1 MKRLIR
7 IVVLTVAWAGLVLSV
22 GSARA
27 QQILLDKPVRAGELT
42 LFPELGNPNVYYY
55 LPDKIALAK
64 DANGNPQLSFLRYV
78 ENVRAASDT
87 REGEGG
93 GIVHAVIELKVP
105 DQMLNDARQALRRI
119 NSSGTIQGPIVY
131 RGGTIALI
139 SSFKENNE
147 FTKKVIGLGNAPL
160 LDNEKVAISI
170 LLTKLG
176 AKILAESFK
185 TPTPDLSISFEMQMS
200 GFRSPIG
207 ATIEAN
213 FDQIY
218 THHNFEAAV
227 ASPVLAAEI
236 KTTFDDLVKTGAI
249 KVTQIG
255 SDEKIE
261 KAVEAAYTKLIS
273 MMFDPVGGTGTPALG
288 QLTGAPGSS
297 QPSML
302 DRATTLLNNA
312 RTETRAD
319 NDRRRAEINA
329 DFNRTDQL
337 ASATGGGGGSRP
349 NGSAGNDSTAI
360 TTHRSET
367 IGSSSG
373 ASMDSIEARAARRR
387 NAINQSQASL
397 PSLAVAMS
405 YEMKRVHQQG
415 IFRIDLNKY
424 NSDNLV
430 IRFDGNVGSISGCAQ
445 CVREVNLDDPL
456 YVQRELTAYVDGA
469 NATDFDKYIN
479 AVSLTMRKTHAK
491 GAKTLDELRVDRKSL
506 NAEGN
511 NFKLLYGWKDD
522 NDRSK
527 WLEYEYK
534 TDWFFFGGYTVASE
548 WQKSV
553 SGAIPLSPPLIRR
566 VISIEA
572 DPDLLK
578 QANVR
583 SVEVKVYSK
592 IGTQE
597 DVKETRLNPKASQ
610 FSTQLDVV
618 QPKNVLDY
626 EYETTWYLADGT
638 KKASGRKSTNS
649 AVLFVDSQ

>member
-1 MKRLIR
+1 MTRSIR
-7 IVVLTVAWAGLVLSV
+7 IAVLAVAWAGLVLSV
-22 GSARA
+22 GTAAA
-27 QQILLDKPVRAGELT
+27 QQIILDKPVRAGQLT
-42 LFPELGNPNVYYY
+42 LFPELSNPNVYYY
-55 LPDKIALAK
+55 LPDKASLAT
-64 DANGNPQLSFLRYV
+64 DPNGNPAFSFLRYV
-78 ENVRAASDT
+78 ENVRSAADT

-93 GIVHAVIELKVP
+93 GIFHVVVEMNVTQA
-105 DQMLNDARQALRRI
+105 MLDEARQALRRI
-119 NSSGTIQGPIVY
+119 NSSGTIQGPVVY
-131 RGGTIALI
+131 KSGTIALI

-147 FTKKVIGLGNAPL
+147 FTKKVIGLGSAPL
-160 LDNEKVAISI
+160 LDNQKVSVS
-170 LLTKLG
+170 LQLTKLG
-176 AKILAESFK
+176 AKILSESIK
-185 TPTPDLSISFEMQMS
+185 MGTSDLSVRFEMQMT

-213 FDQIY
+213 FDQMY
-218 THHNFEAAV
+218 THQNFEAAV
-227 ASPVLAAEI
+227 ASPILAAEI
-236 KTTFDDLVKTGAI
+236 KTTFDDLVKSGAI
-249 KVTQIG
+249 KVTQVG

-273 MMFDPVGGTGTPALG
+273 MMFDPVGGSGTPALG
-288 QLTGAPGSS
+288 QLAGVTGSN

-312 RTETRAD
+312 RAETRAE
-319 NDRRRAEINA
+319 NDRRRAEVTA
-329 DFNRTDQL
+329 DEDRI
-337 ASATGGGGGSRP
+337 ASASGGGGGGGGSRAP
-349 NGSAGNDSTAI
+349 ARGDSSAV
-360 TTHRSET
+360 TTHRSESV
-367 IGSSSG
+367 GSASG

-387 NAINQSQASL
+387 NRIDASQTPL

-424 NSDNLV
+424 NTDNLAMT
-430 IRFDGNVGSISGCAQ
+430 FECNVGGLNCAP
-445 CVREVNLDDPL
+445 CVKDVNLDDPL
-456 YVQRELTAYVDGA
+456 YVQREVTAYVDGA

-522 NDRSK
+522 TDRTK

-553 SGAIPLSPPLIRR
+553 AGAIPLSPPLIRR

-583 SVEVKVYSK
+583 SIEVKVYSK

-597 DVKETRLNPKASQ
+597 DIKETRLNTRANQ
-610 FSTQLDVV
+610 FATQLDVI

-638 KKASGRKSTNS
+638 KKASGRKTTNS
-649 AVLFVDSQ
+649 AVLFVDSM

>member
-1 MKRLIR
+1 MKRFIR
-7 IVVLTVAWAGLVLSV
+7 IVVLTVAWAGLVLSAS
-22 GSARA
+22 SARA

-42 LFPELGNPNVYYY
+42 LFPELGNENTFYY
-55 LPDKIALAK
+55 LPDKISLARHP
-64 DANGNPQLSFLRYV
+64 NGDPQLSFLRYV
-78 ENVRAASDT
+78 ENVRAAADT

-105 DQMLNDARQALRRI
+105 DAMLNDARQALRRT
-119 NSSGTIQGPIVY
+119 NSAGTIKGPIVY
-131 RGGTIALI
+131 KSGTIALI

-147 FTKKVIGLGNAPL
+147 FTKKVIGLGNAPI
-160 LDNEKVAISI
+160 LDNEKVAISV

-176 AKILAESFK
+176 AKILSESFK
-185 TPTPDLSISFEMQMS
+185 TPTPDLSVSFEMQMS

-227 ASPVLAAEI
+227 AAPILAAEI

-249 KVTQIG
+249 KVTTIG
-255 SDEKIE
+255 SDENIE
-261 KAVEAAYTKLIS
+261 KAVEAAYTKLIA
-273 MMFDPVGGTGTPALG
+273 MMFDPAGGTGTPALG
-288 QLTGAPGSS
+288 QLAGATGSN

-312 RTETRAD
+312 RTEARAD
-319 NDRRRAEINA
+319 NDRRRAEVTA
-329 DFNRTDQL
+329 DEDRI
-337 ASATGGGGGSRP
+337 ASATGGGGGRATNAPARGDSSSVTTHHSEAI
-349 NGSAGNDSTAI
+349 GSASGSAIDSV
-360 TTHRSET
+360 
-367 IGSSSG
+367 
-373 ASMDSIEARAARRR
+373 EARAARRR
-387 NAINQSQASL
+387 ARIDQSQTAL

-405 YEMKRVHQQG
+405 YEMRRVHQQG

-424 NSDNLV
+424 NTDNLV
-430 IRFDGNVGSISGCAQ
+430 VRFDSNVGTLNCAA
-445 CVREVNLDDPL
+445 CIREVNLDDPL

-491 GAKTLDELRVDRKSL
+491 GDKTLDELRVDRKSL

-511 NFKLLYGWKDD
+511 SFKLLYGWKGD

-534 TDWFFFGGYTVASE
+534 TDWFFFGGHTVASE

-572 DPDLLK
+572 DPDLIK

-583 SVEVKVYSK
+583 SIEVKVYSK
-592 IGTQE
+592 IGTAE
-597 DVKETRLNPKASQ
+597 DVRETRLNTKANQ
-610 FSTQLDVV
+610 FAAQLDVI

-626 EYETTWYLADGT
+626 DYEATWYLADGT
-638 KKASGRKSTNS
+638 KKTTGRKSTNS
-649 AVLFVDSQ
+649 AVLFVDSM

>member
-1 MKRLIR
+1 MKRMFRML
-7 IVVLTVAWAGLVLSV
+7 VLTMALAGLVLSA

-42 LFPELGNPNVYYY
+42 LFPDLANPNTYYY

-78 ENVRAASDT
+78 ENVRSSSDT

-119 NSSGTIQGPIVY
+119 NSSGVIQGPIVY
-131 RGGTIALI
+131 KGGTIALI

-185 TPTPDLSISFEMQMS
+185 TPTPDLSISFEMQMA

-218 THHNFEAAV
+218 EHHNFEAAV
-227 ASPVLAAEI
+227 ASPILAAEI

-249 KVTQIG
+249 KVTQVG

-261 KAVEAAYTKLIS
+261 KAVEAAYTKLIA
-273 MMFDPVGGTGTPALG
+273 MMFDPVGGSGTPNLG
-288 QLTGAPGSS
+288 QLTATTGN

-302 DRATTLLNNA
+302 DRATTMLNA
-312 RTETRAD
+312 ARAETRTE

-329 DFNRTDQL
+329 DFNRME
-337 ASATGGGGGSRP
+337 ASAQGGGGGGARANQP
-349 NGSAGNDSTAI
+349 AGGNDSTAI
-360 TTHRSET
+360 STHRTET
-367 IGSSSG
+367 IGTSSG

-387 NAINQSQASL
+387 NAIDQSQAAL

-405 YEMKRVHQQG
+405 YEMKRIHQQG

-430 IRFDGNVGSISGCAQ
+430 IRFDGNVGSIAGCAQ

-479 AVSLTMRKTHAK
+479 TVSVTMRKTHAK
-491 GAKTLDELRVDRKSL
+491 GAITTDELRVDRKSI

-511 NFKLLYGWKDD
+511 NFKMLYGWKDD

-527 WLEYEYK
+527 WLQYEYK
-534 TDWFFFGGYTVASE
+534 TDWFFFGGYEVSSDWT
-548 WQKSV
+548 KSV
-553 SGAIPLSPPLIRR
+553 TAAIPLSPPLVRR
-566 VISIEA
+566 TVSIEA

-578 QANVR
+578 DAKVR
-583 SVEVKVYSK
+583 SIEVKVYSK

-597 DVKETRLNPKASQ
+597 DVKETRLNTKAQQ
-610 FSTQLDVV
+610 FSTQLDVI

-626 EYETTWYLADGT
+626 DYETTWYLTDGT
-638 KKASGRKSTNS
+638 KKSSGRKTTNS
-649 AVLFVDSQ
+649 AVLFVDSM